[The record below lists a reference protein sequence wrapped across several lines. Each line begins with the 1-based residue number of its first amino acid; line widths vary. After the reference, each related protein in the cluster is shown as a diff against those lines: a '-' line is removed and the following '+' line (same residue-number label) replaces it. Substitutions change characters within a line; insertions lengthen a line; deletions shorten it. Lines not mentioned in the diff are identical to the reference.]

1 MEVKSGCLLQPVR
14 PPCSLFTLQSSSG
27 VWVWRCSTVITQ
39 PILLS
44 AAPYERSFETPVL
57 LELYKYVTVQRLWHK
72 FLRPI
77 HFLPVPKISCK
88 IGD

>member
-57 LELYKYVTVQRLWHK
+57 LRTVQMCNCSESVAQVSLANP
-72 FLRPI
+72 FSPC
-77 HFLPVPKISCK
+77 STN
-88 IGD
+88 